1 MTQSSPA
8 GRGTLV
14 AAAAVAVMVVAV
26 FAPAITNDFV
36 DLDDPVYILEN
47 RHVLGGLNVGSVQWA
62 LTALHAAN
70 WHPLTW
76 LSHMADISL
85 FGLDPRGHH
94 LVSVAL
100 HAATATLL
108 FLVWSELAGSRL
120 AAILGA
126 VIFAV
131 HPLRVESVAWAAQRK
146 DLLALFLGALAILAW
161 VRFIRRRGGRA
172 RFMAVI
178 FQASAVSAK
187 PTMVVLPLLLL
198 LIDWWPLGR
207 MGRRA
212 ANTPGRTPWRLAVE
226 KLPLAVPSA
235 AAAVLTYVA
244 QARSGAVASFDRL
257 AVGDRLAVAVSAA
270 AGYLAKMLVPARLA
284 VFYPH
289 PAGGAWTGRAWASL
303 AVVAALTV
311 LAWRERRRRPW
322 VLFGWCWHL
331 AALLPVSGLV
341 QVGSQ
346 AMADRYT
353 LLSMTGLGLAV
364 GWGAI
369 GSPATDAG
377 RRRALAGAAVWMVLM
392 VPLTVRQEGVWR
404 DTHALY
410 RHALEVTSGNWF
422 IDYNLG
428 ARFEKEGRLDEA
440 ADHFRRALVAKP
452 SMTDARRGLGNIAL
466 AAGRFD
472 EARARYVEVL
482 GRNPADSLAAFN
494 LGVALERLGETV
506 AAADAYRHAIT
517 VAPSFPEPRNNL
529 GVLLLRSFRLG
540 EALEQFQAALAID
553 PGYADARENAGLTL
567 ERLGDAPAAL
577 VHYREALRLNPGRR
591 GAREGLR
598 RLGASA
604 AAEKE
609 R

>member
-1 MTQSSPA
+1 MTQPSPA
-8 GRGTLV
+8 GRKVLV
-14 AAAAVAVMVVAV
+14 AAAAVAVIVAAV
-26 FAPAITNDFV
+26 FAPAIPNGFV

-47 RHVLGGLNVGSVQWA
+47 RHVLGGLNAGGVQWA

-100 HAATATLL
+100 HAATAVLL
-108 FLVWSELAGSRL
+108 FLAWSELAGSRL

-131 HPLRVESVAWAAQRK
+131 HPLRVESVAWASQRK

-161 VRFIRRRGGRA
+161 VRFLRRRDGLA
-172 RFMAVI
+172 RSTAVI
-178 FQASAVSAK
+178 FQVLAVSAK
-187 PTMVVLPLLLL
+187 PTLVVLPLLLL

-212 ANTPGRTPWRLAVE
+212 VNPPGNAPWRLAAE
-226 KLPLAVPSA
+226 KLPLAVPSV

-244 QARSGAVASFDRL
+244 QARGGAVAPFDRL

-270 AGYLAKMLVPARLA
+270 AGYLGKMLVPARLA

-289 PAGGAWTGRAWASL
+289 PADGAWTGRAWASL
-303 AVVAALTV
+303 AVVAALTL
-311 LAWRERRRRPW
+311 LAWRWRRERPW
-322 VLFGWCWHL
+322 ILFGWCWHL

-364 GWGAI
+364 AWGAL
-369 GSPATDAG
+369 GSPATDTG
-377 RRRALAGAAVWMVLM
+377 RRRALAGAAVWMVMM
-392 VPLTVRQEGVWR
+392 VPLTVRQEGIWR

-410 RHALEVTSGNWF
+410 RHALEVTGGNWF
-422 IDYNLG
+422 IHYNLG

-440 ADHFRRALVAKP
+440 ADHFQRALADKP
-452 SMTDARRGLGNIAL
+452 SMTDALRGLGNLAQ

-494 LGVALERLGETV
+494 LGVALERLGETT
-506 AAADAYRHAIT
+506 AAADAYRHAIA

-529 GVLLLRSFRLG
+529 GVLLLRSFRLS
-540 EALEQFQAALAID
+540 EALEQFRAALD
-553 PGYADARENAGLTL
+553 VNPGYADARENAGLTL
-567 ERLGDAPAAL
+567 ERLGDVPAAL
-577 VHYREALRLNPGRR
+577 VHYREALRLDPGRR

-598 RLGASA
+598 RLGAP
-604 AAEKE
+604 AAE
-609 R
+609 RQR